1 MPVIIDGTTYYRTS
15 EACQKAGISRGTFL
29 RWVRNGII
37 SGATL
42 KDRNGWRLFTTADID
57 TIRAEAMRTNR

>member
-1 MPVIIDGTTYYRTS
+1 MPVIMDGATYYRTS

-29 RWVRNGII
+29 RWVQKGII
-37 SGATL
+37 PGATL

-57 TIRAEAMRTNR
+57 KIRAEATRTNR